1 MSHPR
6 NNKRIEGFPVMQSN
20 IVVRKLA
27 SAIGAEV
34 VGVNLADETMSDETV
49 AFLRQAW
56 LDNLV
61 LLFRDQNLTH
71 EQHIAFSR
79 RLGELETHEAIP
91 KFCHPDHPEILLV
104 TNFENTGK
112 KLVVGRQWHSDL
124 STTTR
129 PALGSLLYC
138 DEAPEVGGDTMF
150 GNMYRSWETLPEPYK
165 RMLVGMR
172 AKHDMTVARETRA
185 RRSAEELADIRRRNP
200 PVLQPVVR
208 YHDET
213 GKPALYVAEMT
224 TVELEGLTEEQS
236 RPVLEYLYKHSTEPE
251 NTYRH
256 RWQPGDL
263 LMWDNRCAIHMAMGD
278 YHDDARRVMYRTTLR
293 GEPSGELA

>member
-1 MSHPR
+1 
-6 NNKRIEGFPVMQSN
+6 
-20 IVVRKLA
+20 
-27 SAIGAEV
+27 
-34 VGVNLADETMSDETV
+34 
-49 AFLRQAW
+49 
-56 LDNLV
+56 
-61 LLFRDQNLTH
+61 
-71 EQHIAFSR
+71 
-79 RLGELETHEAIP
+79 
-91 KFCHPDHPEILLV
+91 
-104 TNFENTGK
+104 
-112 KLVVGRQWHSDL
+112 
-124 STTTR
+124 
-129 PALGSLLYC
+129 
-138 DEAPEVGGDTMF
+138 
-150 GNMYRSWETLPEPYK
+150 
-165 RMLVGMR
+165 
-172 AKHDMTVARETRA
+172 MTVARETRA